1 MGNCPLSFMRQ
12 KRIVIKS
19 RNKQNGRPR
28 KIDQEKYNESWE
40 RIFGGKT
47 DVRQEKNDEKQ

>member
-1 MGNCPLSFMRQ
+1 VGNCPLSFMRQ

-28 KIDQEKYNESWE
+28 KINQEKYNESWE

>member
-1 MGNCPLSFMRQ
+1 MRQ

-28 KIDQEKYNESWE
+28 KIDQEKYNENWD
-40 RIFGGKT
+40 RIFGNK
-47 DVRQEKNDEKQ
+47 EKGQPKKAD